1 MIARSAVHLGI
12 LARERRQAIGWSQAY
27 LADKANVS
35 RQWVVAFEA
44 GKATAEIGAIMRTVR
59 ALGLAFD
66 LVELPPERFDLGTL
80 LDE

>member
-1 MIARSAVHLGI
+1 M
-12 LARERRQAIGWSQAY
+12 
-27 LADKANVS
+27 S

-59 ALGLAFD
+59 ALGLALD
-66 LVELPPERFDLGTL
+66 LVELPPERFDLGKL